1 MCEVN
6 FYRGEKSGRTFNRG
20 NFWNFVK
27 KRCLSVSL
35 SLQKEILG
43 QLGDTQYIHIIYIY
57 IYIYIYMDFQ
67 LWLKR
72 YWPLK
77 WQNIRNIF
85 RFSFFS
91 VNNNGGSNSSSIN
104 YCFCIERHI
113 TLQLPLRVFVLP
125 LNRNILPSQLSPL
138 KNLSRAHAYNKT

>member
-6 FYRGEKSGRTFNRG
+6 FYRGEKSRGTFNRS
-20 NFWNFVK
+20 NFWKFVK
-27 KRCLSVSL
+27 KRGLSVSF

-43 QLGDTQYIHIIYIY
+43 QLEDIQYIHI
-57 IYIYIYMDFQ
+57 IYIYMDFQ

-77 WQNIRNIF
+77 WQNVRNNF
-85 RFSFFS
+85 RFSSFS
-91 VNNNGGSNSSSIN
+91 VDNNGGSNSSSIN

-125 LNRNILPSQLSPL
+125 LNRNILSSQLSPL
-138 KNLSRAHAYNKT
+138 KNLRRAHVYNKT

>member
-6 FYRGEKSGRTFNRG
+6 FYRGEKSGGTFNRS

-27 KRCLSVSL
+27 KRGLSVSF

-43 QLGDTQYIHIIYIY
+43 QLEDIQYIHI
-57 IYIYIYMDFQ
+57 IYIYMDFQ

-77 WQNIRNIF
+77 WQNVRNNF
-85 RFSFFS
+85 RFSSFS
-91 VNNNGGSNSSSIN
+91 VDNNGGSNSSSIN

-113 TLQLPLRVFVLP
+113 TLQLPLRVFALP
-125 LNRNILPSQLSPL
+125 LNRNILSSQLSPL
-138 KNLSRAHAYNKT
+138 KNLRRAHVYNKT

>member
-1 MCEVN
+1 MCEVT

-35 SLQKEILG
+35 SLQKEILV
-43 QLGDTQYIHIIYIY
+43 QLEDIQYIHIIY

-72 YWPLK
+72 YWLLK
-77 WQNIRNIF
+77 WQNIRKIF
-85 RFSFFS
+85 RFSSFS

-113 TLQLPLRVFVLP
+113 TLQLPLTVYVLP
-125 LNRNILPSQLSPL
+125 LNRNILSSQLSPL
-138 KNLSRAHAYNKT
+138 KNLSRSHVYNKT